1 VPTAFSQIAQTID
14 PYQRETYDP
23 NKLKY
28 GLNSAIAKVPFASKT
43 LPEKVDV
50 TGQPI
55 ERYKT
60 EGARKLS
67 DIFLNPTFIN
77 EKTDDPVLSE
87 LKYIYDETKETSH
100 FMPSANKKLKFKDVD
115 GNEQKIE
122 LTGREFSEYQK
133 RLGQR
138 MYEEF
143 DYVMD
148 LPKYTNADE
157 YGKIKLLEKAKKLV
171 KDEVDNEMWNKK
183 KAYKK
188 SSYTKGN

>member
-1 VPTAFSQIAQTID
+1 
-14 PYQRETYDP
+14 
-23 NKLKY
+23 
-28 GLNSAIAKVPFASKT
+28 
-43 LPEKVDV
+43 
-50 TGQPI
+50 
-55 ERYKT
+55 
-60 EGARKLS
+60 
-67 DIFLNPTFIN
+67 
-77 EKTDDPVLSE
+77 
-87 LKYIYDETKETSH
+87 
-100 FMPSANKKLKFKDVD
+100 
-115 GNEQKIE
+115 
-122 LTGREFSEYQK
+122 
-133 RLGQR
+133 